1 MEMRMAQLPK
11 VLKNEET
18 LTTTMASIQ
27 NDINKENHNQYIQKQ
42 ELSSKER
49 PLF

>member
-18 LTTTMASIQ
+18 LPITMT
-27 NDINKENHNQYIQKQ
+27 NLKDDKNKENHNQYI
-42 ELSSKER
+42 
-49 PLF
+49 